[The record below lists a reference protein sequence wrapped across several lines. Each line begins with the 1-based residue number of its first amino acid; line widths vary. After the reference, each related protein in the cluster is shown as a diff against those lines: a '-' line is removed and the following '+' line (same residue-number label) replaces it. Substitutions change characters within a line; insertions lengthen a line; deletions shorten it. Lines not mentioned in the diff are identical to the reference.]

1 MGDIRPPGP
10 RRLSHRA
17 RRRRDKNRR
26 RARAARAGES
36 ILAPRH
42 RVMMSKARVGGW
54 LWVLCLQYFVAEAV
68 AISGWPGPYSLS
80 RDYISDLGAVGCGV
94 AANGSAAM
102 PLCSPLHAV
111 MNASLFLQGLLIV
124 GGTALVWSRFPK
136 GALWTVALLL
146 VGGSGFGVSL
156 VGLAPEDALPGPHFL
171 GATENFL
178 FCNAGMAVMGVAMLR
193 ERRGMP
199 LLGLVTFAAGIVG
212 LLGVACLG
220 VALVTPRAYL
230 GLGAGGMERLVA
242 YPFPLWIAAMGAMLL
257 RGRGLWAQPPSGPTR
272 QEP

>member
-1 MGDIRPPGP
+1 
-10 RRLSHRA
+10 
-17 RRRRDKNRR
+17 
-26 RARAARAGES
+26 
-36 ILAPRH
+36 
-42 RVMMSKARVGGW
+42 MSKARVGGW

-94 AANGSAAM
+94 AAGATADM
-102 PLCSPLHAV
+102 TKTLCSPLHAV
-111 MNASLFLQGLLIV
+111 MNASLFLQGLLLV
-124 GGTALVWSRFPK
+124 GGTALVWSSFPR
-136 GALWTVALLL
+136 GALWKVALLL
-146 VGGSGFGVSL
+146 IGGSGAGVFL

-171 GATENFL
+171 GAVENFI
-178 FCNAGMAVMGVAMLR
+178 FCNAGMATMGAAMLR
-193 ERRGMP
+193 QRRGMP
-199 LLGLVTFAAGIVG
+199 LLGLVTFAAGVVG

-220 VALVTPRAYL
+220 VALVTPRADL

-257 RGRGLWAQPPSGPTR
+257 LGRGLWAQPPSGPTR